1 MFTWVRREDPSVSG
15 MRCLWDTKWKRDL
28 EMQFGKHYDTM
39 EILVKGL
46 NFSHCE
52 YEICEKQA
60 ENEAQKTQER
70 EMVGDK
76 RRLLDIMEIK
86 RVKEFPKNRVMSIS
100 NVVFS
105 HKLRAC

>member
-1 MFTWVRREDPSVSG
+1 
-15 MRCLWDTKWKRDL
+15 
-28 EMQFGKHYDTM
+28 
-39 EILVKGL
+39 
-46 NFSHCE
+46 
-52 YEICEKQA
+52 
-60 ENEAQKTQER
+60 
-70 EMVGDK
+70 MVGDK